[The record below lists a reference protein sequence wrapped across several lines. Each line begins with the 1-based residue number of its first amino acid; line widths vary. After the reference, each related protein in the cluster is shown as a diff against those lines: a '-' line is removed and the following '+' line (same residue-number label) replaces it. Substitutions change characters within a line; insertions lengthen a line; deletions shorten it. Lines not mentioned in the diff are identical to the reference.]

1 MRNEGRILL
10 ASLVWGTFV
19 PIAVADEWK
28 LTGSLDQKIEY
39 DDNINLNVD
48 PSAVSGYL
56 MNPTLGVEWNTA
68 VMKAG
73 VTGRGDIRRY
83 DDKQWNCDTFSLS
96 ANQQYL
102 QKTSAFSV
110 AGNYSRSCSYSDQLS
125 DTGVIEPDNESET
138 YSLSPSW
145 SWQWSALDRFSI
157 SPSYSQT
164 VYSSTG
170 TSNGTETTN
179 SNLQGNTTYSLN
191 LSESHSW
198 TRRLNSNASLSF
210 SRSEFGDSINSSSQS
225 SFGFQL
231 GNTYNITRMWTVSI
245 GGGLNWVQSPTNS
258 NTINSS
264 SSDSLFRTE
273 IINFALNYNDRFVSY
288 GVNYSRTNSPSASG
302 QITEFNTFNMNYSYE
317 MSREWSFNIDSSI
330 SNTQSIGQ
338 EQFQTSS
345 NRTNYTATIGV
356 TWNFDKEWQLTS
368 SYRYRQQELSNSGSA
383 QISNGQDGVLAS
395 NALMINLNYN
405 WDGLRV
411 FR

>member
-102 QKTSAFSV
+102 QKNSAFSV
-110 AGNYSRSCSYSDQLS
+110 AGNYSRSCSYSDQFS
-125 DTGVIEPDNESET
+125 DTGVIVPDNQSQT

-145 SWQWSALDRFSI
+145 SWQWSALDRFSL
-157 SPSYSQT
+157 STSYT
-164 VYSSTG
+164 K
-170 TSNGTETTN
+170 
-179 SNLQGNTTYSLN
+179 TTYSSDGGGN
-191 LSESHSW
+191 DSGTTSSNFQGNETYSVSLSESHSW

-210 SRSEFGDSINSSSQS
+210 SRSEFGDSNNAFSQS
-225 SFGFQL
+225 NLGFQL
-231 GNTYNITRMWTVSI
+231 GSSYNITRMWSANI
-245 GGGLNWVQSPTNS
+245 GGGLSWVQSPTNS

-264 SSDSLFRTE
+264 SNDSLLRTE
-273 IINFALNYNDRFVSY
+273 TMNFSLNYNGRQSNY
-288 GVNYSRTNSPSASG
+288 GLDYSRSNSPSASG

-317 MSREWSFNIDSSI
+317 MSREWSFNIDGSL

-338 EQFQTSS
+338 GQFQTSS
-345 NRTNYTATIGV
+345 DRTNYTATIGV
-356 TWNFDKEWQLTS
+356 TWDFDKEWQLSS
-368 SYRYRQQELSNSGSA
+368 SYRYRQQELSSSGSS
-383 QISNGQDGVLAS
+383 QIGNGQEGIRAS
-395 NALMINLNYN
+395 NTFMINLNYN
-405 WDGLRV
+405 WDGLRI